1 MVTERGSGVFDAA
14 AGPGSQSIAAA
25 RRVGADGAVLGY

>member
-14 AGPGSQSIAAA
+14 AAPGSQSIAAA
-25 RRVGADGAVLGY
+25 RGSAPMV